1 MAREAVTLSMIRE
14 ARRHLKGIVHRT
26 PLEHSRTFSRL
37 ANCRAALKCEC
48 LQRSGS
54 FKVRGAYV
62 RVARLTPRE
71 RRGGV
76 VAASAGNHAQ
86 GVALA
91 AGLAGVPATVV
102 MPRHA
107 VLAKVMATEEYGAKV
122 IQSGET
128 YDDAK
133 EAAQGLARRTGA
145 SLIPAFDDPWVIAG
159 QGTVGLEICED
170 MPDCDAIVVPTGGG
184 GLLAG
189 VAVAAKELRRGIQ
202 VFGVQAAEAAAFPPS
217 LRQGRPVRI
226 PEVHTI
232 ADGIAVRRPGEI
244 TFPLVRHLVDDVVT
258 VDEGEIA
265 STILL
270 LLERAKLVV
279 EGAGAVALAAIVHGR
294 LPLQGKKAVAIL
306 SGGNIDINLLSRILE
321 KGLARAGRFL
331 RMAVPLQDRPGAL
344 KELLAVVARADGNI
358 ISISHDR
365 LDPRMPVDRV
375 EVALTVETRDTAHGR
390 RMLGAL
396 RRAGYRVRPEGD
408 RAAAS

>member
-133 EAAQGLARRTGA
+133 EAAQCLARRTGA

-202 VFGVQAAEAAAFPPS
+202 VFGVQAPEAAAFPPS

-244 TFPLVRHLVDDVVT
+244 TFPLVRRLVDDVVT